1 MFTAQCSVFDSL
13 QEQARGVCD
22 PVVGH
27 RTMLDE
33 DLHQSIGQ
41 GNLVCWLGAVFFG
54 NPFERS
60 SKEVIN
66 MTGQEF
72 WTDS

>member
-1 MFTAQCSVFDSL
+1 MANAAGSKGG
-13 QEQARGVCD
+13 RGETR
-22 PVVGH
+22 PSQH

-33 DLHQSIGQ
+33 DLHQPIGQ
-41 GNLVCWLGAVFFG
+41 GDLVGRLSAVFFG
-54 NPFERS
+54 NPFKRS

-72 WTDS
+72 GTDG

>member
-1 MFTAQCSVFDSL
+1 MFTAQCSVFNSL

-33 DLHQSIGQ
+33 DLHQSIRQ
-41 GNLVCWLGAVFFG
+41 SDLVGRLSAVFFG
-54 NPFERS
+54 NPFKRS

-66 MTGQEF
+66 MTG
-72 WTDS
+72 